1 MIRRPPRS
9 TRTDTLFPYT
19 TLFRSGVERHFDGAT
34 FAATWESGTRR
45 LARLDVDLGAR
56 STLALVPSGPVF
68 AMSGLGYTH
77 PVWGHGFDHGADPV
91 VAHDALTEEERS
103 WANPLAMHIQALVT
117 AELADGDAMHRR
129 RTEEHTAEI

>member
-77 PVWGHGFDHGADPV
+77 PVWGHGFDHGADTV
-91 VAHDALTEEERS
+91 VAPDPLTEEERR
-103 WANPLAMHIQALVT
+103 WATPPAMHIPAPVNAQR
-117 AELADGDAMHRR
+117 ADGHA
-129 RTEEHTAEI
+129 IP